1 MFLFVVYVVYV
12 VYCKMI
18 ERYKL
23 IQNNTVF
30 VFIKNKII
38 FPTCAFHLLL
48 ARACALPLFSLSGVL
63 RAVQLACV
71 LFARALVKECQFLSA
86 DSAGATI
93 VALAAIRLSV
103 SMHHVLLH
111 LALAFGAMD

>member
-48 ARACALPLFSLSGVL
+48 ARAVCSTAFLSERCALPLFSLSGVQRL
-63 RAVQLACV
+63 LKLTRSVRSTAC
-71 LFARALVKECQFLSA
+71 LCPRE
-86 DSAGATI
+86 
-93 VALAAIRLSV
+93 SV
-103 SMHHVLLH
+103 RQR
-111 LALAFGAMD
+111 G

>member
-38 FPTCAFHLLL
+38 FSTCAFHLLL
-48 ARACALPLFSLSGVL
+48 ARACALQLFSLSGVL
-63 RAVQLACV
+63 YRFSL
-71 LFARALVKECQFLSA
+71 
-86 DSAGATI
+86 
-93 VALAAIRLSV
+93 
-103 SMHHVLLH
+103 
-111 LALAFGAMD
+111 